1 MLAKVFTSSVLGVE
15 ALPVEVEVD
24 IIFGLPAFSTV
35 GLAEGAVRESKDRVK
50 AAIKNSGYEFPDKK
64 ITVNLA
70 PADIKKSGTGFDLP
84 IALGILATEAIVTS
98 EQLQNFAVVGELA
111 LDGFVRPV
119 PGILPMVIAARDA
132 GLRGII
138 VPKDNADE
146 AAVVNGIDVIG
157 ISYLHQAVDF
167 LSNRKIIEPTTVDLE
182 LLLGNQRSYDID
194 FSEVKGQEHVK
205 RALEVAAAGDH
216 NVLMSG
222 PPGSGK
228 TMLARRL
235 PTILPDLT
243 FDEALET
250 TKIYSVCGLL
260 PDRCSLMT
268 QRPFRSPHH
277 TISDAGLIGGGNIPR
292 PGEVSL
298 AHNGVLFLDELPEFK
313 KNVLEVLRQP
323 LEDGQVT
330 IARASSTLTFPARF
344 VLVAALNPC
353 PCGHAGD
360 INHSCTCSPL
370 QIKRYEERL
379 SGPLLDR
386 IDIHLQVPAV
396 PFQQVSSTTEGEN
409 SRTIKDRVVRAR
421 ELQKQRFH
429 GRKGIYS
436 NSQMNSRDLKK
447 FCSLDK
453 TSLNLLERGMAQ
465 LGLSARAYH
474 RILKIARTI
483 ADLAGKTDIASDHIA
498 EAIQYRRLDRSRQS

>member
-1 MLAKVFTSSVLGVE
+1 MLAKVFSSSVLGVE

-24 IIFGLPAFSTV
+24 IVYGLPAFSTV

-70 PADIKKSGTGFDLP
+70 PADIKKAGTGFDLP
-84 IALGILATEAIVTS
+84 IALGILATEAVVTAA
-98 EQLQNFAVVGELA
+98 QLQNFAVVGELA
-111 LDGFVRPV
+111 LDGLVRPV

-138 VPKDNADE
+138 VPRDNAEE
-146 AAVVNGIDVIG
+146 AAVVNGIDVIAV
-157 ISYLHQAVDF
+157 SYLHQAVDF
-167 LSNRKIIEPTTVDLE
+167 LSHRTVIEPTAVDLDR
-182 LLLGNQRSYDID
+182 LLAGQRVYDID
-194 FSEVKGQEHVK
+194 FAEVKGQEHVK

-216 NVLMSG
+216 NLLMTG

-243 FDEALET
+243 FAEALET

-260 PDRCSLMT
+260 PERCSLLT
-268 QRPFRSPHH
+268 QRPFRAPHH

-298 AHNGVLFLDELPEFK
+298 AHNGILFLDELPEFK

-323 LEDGQVT
+323 LEDGRVT

-353 PCGHAGD
+353 PCGHLGD
-360 INHSCTCSPL
+360 SNHSCTCTPL
-370 QIKRYEERL
+370 QIKRYEDRL

-396 PFQQVSSTTEGEN
+396 PFQQVASAAEGEN
-409 SRTIKDRVVRAR
+409 SQAIKARVVRAR
-421 ELQKQRFH
+421 EIQKQRFH
-429 GRKGIYS
+429 GRKGMYS
-436 NSQMNSRDLKK
+436 NSQMTSRDLKK
-447 FCSLDK
+447 FCSLDR
-453 TSLNLLERGMAQ
+453 TSLNLLEQGMAQ

-483 ADLAGKTDIASDHIA
+483 ADLAGQMEIASDHIA
-498 EAIQYRRLDRSRQS
+498 EAIQYRRLDRSRLM

>member
-24 IIFGLPAFSTV
+24 IVFGLPAFSTV

-70 PADIKKSGTGFDLP
+70 PADIKKGGTGFDLP

-119 PGILPMVIAARDA
+119 PGILPMVLAARAA

-138 VPKDNADE
+138 VPRDNAAE
-146 AAVVNGIDVIG
+146 AAVVSGIDVIA

-167 LSNRKIIEPTTVDLE
+167 LSDRKVIAPTTVDLD
-182 LLLGNQRSYDID
+182 LLLAGQRVYDID

-216 NVLMSG
+216 NVLMTG

-243 FDEALET
+243 FEEALET

-268 QRPFRSPHH
+268 QRPFRAPHH

-353 PCGHAGD
+353 PCGYAGD

-396 PFQQVSSTTEGEN
+396 PFQQVASTTEGEN
-409 SRTIKDRVVRAR
+409 SRAIKDRVIRAR
-421 ELQKQRFH
+421 EIQKQRFH

-453 TSLNLLERGMAQ
+453 ISLNLLERGMAQ

-483 ADLAGKTDIASDHIA
+483 ADLAGKKDIASDHIA
-498 EAIQYRRLDRSRQS
+498 EAIQYRRLDRSRLP

>member
-24 IIFGLPAFSTV
+24 IVFGLPAFFTV

-50 AAIKNSGYEFPDKK
+50 AAIKNSGYEFPNKK

-70 PADIKKSGTGFDLP
+70 PADIKKVGTGFDLP
-84 IALGILATEAIVTS
+84 IALGILATEAVVTS

-119 PGILPMVIAARDA
+119 PGILPMVLAARDA

-167 LSNRKIIEPTTVDLE
+167 LTDTVAIEPTAVDLE
-182 LLLGNQRSYDID
+182 LLLGNQRWYDID

-216 NVLMSG
+216 NVLMTG

-268 QRPFRSPHH
+268 QRPFRAPHH

-292 PGEVSL
+292 PGEGSL

-313 KNVLEVLRQP
+313 KNV
-323 LEDGQVT
+323 
-330 IARASSTLTFPARF
+330 
-344 VLVAALNPC
+344 
-353 PCGHAGD
+353 
-360 INHSCTCSPL
+360 
-370 QIKRYEERL
+370 
-379 SGPLLDR
+379 
-386 IDIHLQVPAV
+386 
-396 PFQQVSSTTEGEN
+396 
-409 SRTIKDRVVRAR
+409 
-421 ELQKQRFH
+421 
-429 GRKGIYS
+429 
-436 NSQMNSRDLKK
+436 
-447 FCSLDK
+447 
-453 TSLNLLERGMAQ
+453 
-465 LGLSARAYH
+465 
-474 RILKIARTI
+474 
-483 ADLAGKTDIASDHIA
+483 
-498 EAIQYRRLDRSRQS
+498 

>member
-24 IIFGLPAFSTV
+24 IVFGLPAFSTV

-50 AAIKNSGYEFPDKK
+50 AAIKNSGYEFPNKK

-70 PADIKKSGTGFDLP
+70 PADIKKAGTGFDLP
-84 IALGILATEAIVTS
+84 IALGILATEEIIAS
-98 EQLQNFAVVGELA
+98 EQLQDFAVVGELA
-111 LDGFVRPV
+111 LDGLVRPV
-119 PGILPMVIAARDA
+119 PGILPMVLAARDA

-138 VPKDNADE
+138 VPKENAPE
-146 AAVVNGIDVIG
+146 AAVVGGIDVIG

-167 LSNRKIIEPTTVDLE
+167 LSDNGTIEPTSVDAAMLFSA
-182 LLLGNQRSYDID
+182 QRIHDVD

-216 NVLMSG
+216 NVLMTG

-268 QRPFRSPHH
+268 QRPFRAPHH
-277 TISDAGLIGGGNIPR
+277 TISDAGLIGGGNMPR

-313 KNVLEVLRQP
+313 KSVLEVLRQP
-323 LEDGQVT
+323 LEDGRVT
-330 IARASSTLTFPARF
+330 ISRASSTLTFPARF

-353 PCGHAGD
+353 PCGFLGD
-360 INHSCTCSPL
+360 INHACSCSPL
-370 QIKRYEERL
+370 QVKRYEEKL

-396 PFQQVSSTTEGEN
+396 PFQKVASSREGEE
-409 SRTIKDRVVRAR
+409 SQIIKERVTGAR
-421 ELQKQRFH
+421 EIQKQRFQ

-447 FCSLDK
+447 FCSLDAMA
-453 TSLNLLERGMAQ
+453 LNLLERGMQQ

-483 ADLAGKTDIASDHIA
+483 ADLAGQKNISSDHIA
-498 EAIQYRRLDRSRQS
+498 EAIQYRRLDRGRLP